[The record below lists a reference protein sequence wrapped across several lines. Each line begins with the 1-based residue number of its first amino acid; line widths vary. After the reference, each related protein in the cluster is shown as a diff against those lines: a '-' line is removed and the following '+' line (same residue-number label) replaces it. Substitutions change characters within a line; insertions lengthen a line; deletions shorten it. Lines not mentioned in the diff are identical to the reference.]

1 MNLVA
6 SKKICQKGAAVSR
19 EKENYR
25 NNLEL
30 ILKDFPN
37 KNLLSVSDVAK
48 WGGRDRRVVKEC
60 ISVTRRF

>member
-1 MNLVA
+1 M
-6 SKKICQKGAAVSR
+6 SR

-30 ILKDFPN
+30 ILKDFPS

-48 WGGRDRRVVKEC
+48 WGGRDRRVVKRMYFGDKTFLTPAELANRL
-60 ISVTRRF
+60 S